1 MGEDSTGEILTCQ
14 PTQGEPT
21 PAGIYTVLYDG
32 QCEVCQAC
40 VSWLKTLDR
49 SHQTVSLPISAETL
63 SALDSRLNL
72 DDCLRQLHVLGPQS
86 ELYVGWDA
94 VASLARLFPSTWL
107 IGRWA
112 VASRYVILGTRYT
125 DLLPA
130 TDIPSASVVAER
142 AV

>member
-1 MGEDSTGEILTCQ
+1 MGEDPSGEILTCR
-14 PTQGEPT
+14 TTKGEPI

-49 SHQTVSLPISAETL
+49 RHQTVSLPISAETL

-72 DDCLRQLHVLGPQS
+72 DHCLRQLHVLGPQS

-107 IGRWA
+107 IGA
-112 VASRYVILGTRYT
+112 LGRCFPLRNLGRALYGS
-125 DLLPA
+125 LPV
-130 TDIPSASVVAER
+130 TDIRRSKVSWWA